1 MVLLPQ
7 AVILTVESSSLFFLA
22 FQELHWRKKQ
32 KNASFFIFFTGIRV
46 GLGTGGVIG
55 LSQRRC
61 CAGCATSDKSS
72 R

>member
-22 FQELHWRKKQ
+22 FQELHWRKKK
-32 KNASFFIFFTGIRV
+32 KNAAFFIFFAGIRV

-55 LSQRRC
+55 LSPCRC
-61 CAGCATSDKSS
+61 CAGCTTIDKSS
-72 R
+72 S